1 MQRVMLKDK
10 RCATCRWWEGCRE
23 IFFVSQ
29 KPHAINY
36 EGKGNCMAD
45 KNRGDVPGI
54 HQCPRWVKWEKLP

>member
-36 EGKGNCMAD
+36 EGKSPLGQMGKASVN
-45 KNRGDVPGI
+45 
-54 HQCPRWVKWEKLP
+54 